1 MMFRRTFALVAVAL
15 GLAVACAPDVDSTPV
30 YDYGLFPSV
39 AHSGFNATATFKVM
53 FATSA
58 PDPRW
63 TVDDPSIATIV
74 PSDPP
79 ILKNV
84 NTKGLEFALATMTKA
99 GTTTVT
105 MTSGD
110 TVLTSELDVT
120 AYSNDQLAIGKAR
133 YEVGTAADAT
143 RTPCK
148 NCHQQEGGVDHSPL
162 KMAGF
167 DDPTVLGVI
176 QNATYPDVA
185 TGGSTTSAFS
195 PRGPLSFTGHKWNLT
210 EPEKEGIL
218 SYLRSLPLGTLKKI
232 VDPGV
237 IDGGGAVD
245 AGITDAGDQ

>member
-1 MMFRRTFALVAVAL
+1 MLRYGPGILVLGFVA
-15 GLAVACAPDVDSTPV
+15 AVACAPDVDSTPV
-30 YDYGLFPSV
+30 YDYGLFPGV
-39 AHSGFNATATFKVM
+39 AHSGFNSTATFKVM

-58 PDPRW
+58 PNPTW
-63 TVDDPSIATIV
+63 TVDDPSIATIAEAEAPV
-74 PSDPP
+74 
-79 ILKNV
+79 IKNV
-84 NTKGLEFALATMTKA
+84 NTKGLKFAVATMTRA

-120 AYSNDQLAIGKAR
+120 SYSNDQLAVGKAR
-133 YEVGTAADAT
+133 YEIGTAGDAT

-210 EPEKEGIL
+210 DPEKEGIL

-237 IDGGGAVD
+237 VDGGGD
-245 AGITDAGDQ
+245 AAIADAGDQ